1 LLIEYEGTR
10 YHGFQIQK
18 DVPTIQGEVEK
29 AIQKVTG
36 EMIRLYGAGR
46 TDAGVHAKG
55 QVAAFETESTLSA
68 EIFVK
73 ALNSYLSPDIAIK
86 DACIVKASF
95 DPRRD
100 AVSREY
106 RYTINNST
114 VRSPISR
121 KWAYSVLK
129 KLNIENM
136 NAASEILLG
145 EHDLAP
151 FTNKE
156 GATKNTVRMVTKA
169 EFEQENEFLYFDMV
183 SRAFLPQQV
192 RRTVGSLLEVGS
204 GKLEVS
210 EFFEIACSGEIGRA
224 KPVVPPHG
232 LCLIKVNYSD
242 IGFSYENI

>member
-10 YHGFQIQK
+10 YHGFQIQN
-18 DVPTIQGEVEK
+18 DVPTIQGEVEE

-36 EMIRLYGAGR
+36 EKIRLHGAGR
-46 TDAGVHAKG
+46 TDAGVHARK
-55 QVAAFETESTLSA
+55 QVAAFDTESTLSA
-68 EIFVK
+68 ETFVK
-73 ALNSYLSPDIAIK
+73 ALNSHLSPDIAIK
-86 DACIVKASF
+86 DACVVKTSF

-106 RYTINNST
+106 RYTINNSPI
-114 VRSPISR
+114 RSPFSR

-129 KLNIENM
+129 KLNIDTM
-136 NAASEILLG
+136 NTASEILLG

-151 FTNKE
+151 FTNNE
-156 GATKNTVRMVTKA
+156 GAAKNTVRMVTKA
-169 EFEQENEFLYFDMV
+169 EFERENEFVYFGMI

-192 RRTVGSLLEVGS
+192 RRTVGSLMEVGL
-204 GKLEVS
+204 GKMEVS
-210 EFFEIACSGEIGRA
+210 EFIEIACSGEIGRA

>member
-1 LLIEYEGTR
+1 M
-10 YHGFQIQK
+10 
-18 DVPTIQGEVEK
+18 PTIQGEVEK
-29 AIQKVTG
+29 AIRKVTG
-36 EMIRLYGAGR
+36 ETIRLYGSGR
-46 TDAGVHAKG
+46 TDAGVHARG

-68 EIFVK
+68 ETFVK

-86 DACIVKASF
+86 DACVVKTSF

-121 KWAYSVLK
+121 RWAYSVLK

-151 FTNKE
+151 FTNSE
-156 GATKNTVRMVTKA
+156 GVAKNTVRTVTKA
-169 EFEQENEFLYFDMV
+169 EFQRENEFVYFDMIA
-183 SRAFLPQQV
+183 RAFLPQQV
-192 RRTVGSLLEVGS
+192 RRTVGSLLEVGL
-204 GKLEVS
+204 GKMEVNK
-210 EFFEIACSGEIGRA
+210 FFGIARSGEIGRA
-224 KPVVPPHG
+224 KLVAPPHG
-232 LCLIKVNYSD
+232 LCLMKVNYSD